1 MKRMDGDQ
9 AVFEQFANFK
19 LQNVQFHSVEDQA
32 AMVNLMLFLNI
43 LKISKS
49 SSLASWALVTL
60 KLYKVCRTK

>member
-1 MKRMDGDQ
+1 MNRMDGEK

-32 AMVNLMLFLNI
+32 AMVNLMLSLNI
-43 LKISKS
+43 LKISKT

-60 KLYKVCRTK
+60 KPYKVFRTK